1 MCSNLIICNFSQRSA
16 KISYHRKSQLL
27 ARLPSLAWK
36 TRENNVCF
44 AGLRVVNWTVSEFF
58 FFHIQIRLHFKTQHR
73 QNNSIARHQ
82 QTLFFTFPIFTCSC
96 SGASSRGHVTH
107 TPLWAAY
114 ENLSGESPAPV
125 TDTRGRGRG
134 AVYLSFQGIS
144 NSNFSSK
151 QGGGGNSIVFHSSCQ
166 YDIVTGKNLGSLV
179 QISKGCDSYL
189 VERGRGKAKEL
200 ANIAIYRLFDR
211 MCVSF
216 DVAIICLCKPFWY
229 FLPVIV

>member
-1 MCSNLIICNFSQRSA
+1 MEFIKPNYYKIQKKKTGSGSEADQALSLTTNLRRDSRVVSLHNWRYFLAFFRWAEASA
-16 KISYHRKSQLL
+16 KRAWSTLH
-27 ARLPSLAWK
+27 ARRGKARVWRSSLAWRLPEK
-36 TRENNVCF
+36 RAKITSVLQGCEW
-44 AGLRVVNWTVSEFF
+44 WTEQFQSF

-134 AVYLSFQGIS
+134 AVYLSFKSIS

-151 QGGGGNSIVFHSSCQ
+151 QGGE
-166 YDIVTGKNLGSLV
+166 VTPLFSTPP
-179 QISKGCDSYL
+179 
-189 VERGRGKAKEL
+189 
-200 ANIAIYRLFDR
+200 AN
-211 MCVSF
+211 MT
-216 DVAIICLCKPFWY
+216 
-229 FLPVIV
+229 

>member
-1 MCSNLIICNFSQRSA
+1 MSGGKRQASEERQTRAFPRRACKVLQARPAAGFAHACLRLPEKRA
-16 KISYHRKSQLL
+16 KITSVLQGCE
-27 ARLPSLAWK
+27 W
-36 TRENNVCF
+36 
-44 AGLRVVNWTVSEFF
+44 WTEQFQSF

-82 QTLFFTFPIFTCSC
+82 QTLFFTFPIFTCRC

-151 QGGGGNSIVFHSSCQ
+151 QGGGE
-166 YDIVTGKNLGSLV
+166 VTPLFSTPP
-179 QISKGCDSYL
+179 
-189 VERGRGKAKEL
+189 
-200 ANIAIYRLFDR
+200 AN
-211 MCVSF
+211 MT
-216 DVAIICLCKPFWY
+216 
-229 FLPVIV
+229 